1 MRRPQPRPASGAG
14 PDGRPPTGGGR
25 DGRDGRGGRGGNG
38 EYAGGL
44 PPARRRTFR
53 RRRIIALLALL
64 VVGWLIF
71 MVAVPVSA
79 WSSVERVDNVPAKR
93 PSPGAG
99 TNILLVGSDSRAGLS
114 DADAAAIGTDNI
126 DVGRRADSIM
136 IVHITA
142 GGGTTAVI
150 SIPRD
155 SYVPIPGHGSNKINA
170 AYAFGGAKLLT
181 QTVEDATGIRLDG
194 YVEIGFGGF
203 ASIVD
208 SLGGIDICLTKA
220 LKDPLVDLDLAPGC
234 HLLTGKD
241 SLAFVR
247 TRHADARGDLGRAD
261 RQRQFLAALMKKA
274 ATPATVLN
282 PVRYAAFTRA
292 ASKGVTIG
300 SDTSLGHAVSVFQAL
315 RAVGSGDA
323 VSLLVPI
330 DTASYQTKNAGVA
343 VKWNDKAAK
352 ELFGLIQQ
360 DKPITVPSTG

>member
-1 MRRPQPRPASGAG
+1 M
-14 PDGRPPTGGGR
+14 
-25 DGRDGRGGRGGNG
+25 
-38 EYAGGL
+38 
-44 PPARRRTFR
+44 
-53 RRRIIALLALL
+53 LLVL

-93 PSPGAG
+93 PPAGVG
-99 TNILLVGSDSRAGLS
+99 TNILLVGSDSRAGLTPEE
-114 DADAAAIGTDNI
+114 AAAIGSDTI
-126 DVGRRADSIM
+126 DVGQRTDSIM

-142 GGGTTAVI
+142 GGGTTAVV

-170 AYAFGGAKLLT
+170 AYSFGGAKLLT
-181 QTVEDATGIRLDG
+181 QTVEDATGIHLDG

-208 SLGGIDICLTKA
+208 SLGGIEVCLAKP
-220 LKDPLVDLDLAPGC
+220 LKDTMVGLDLGVGC
-234 HLLTGKD
+234 HLLAGKD
-241 SLAFVR
+241 ALSFVR
-247 TRHADARGDLGRAD
+247 SRYGDARGDLGRAD

-274 ATPATVLN
+274 VTPATVLN
-282 PVRYAAFTRA
+282 PVRYAGFTKA

-300 SDTSLGHAVSVFQAL
+300 RDTSMGHALGVFQAL

-323 VSLLVPI
+323 VSLLVPVE
-330 DTASYQTKNAGVA
+330 TASYQTKNAGVA

-352 ELFGLIQQ
+352 ELFSLIRQ
-360 DKPITVPSTG
+360 DKTITVPTTG